1 MKELRNVLSS
11 ATWLYIDKYFSVA
24 SFILWSCIGKSSGT
38 GPRFPGEGG
47 RQPQR
52 EVPSYYSANFSWKLQ
67 EIEEIGQRGGLVQNF
82 NM

>member
-38 GPRFPGEGG
+38 GPRFPGGG

-52 EVPSYYSANFSWKLQ
+52 EVPSYYSAKFSWKLQ
-67 EIEEIGQRGGLVQNF
+67 EIEEIGQRRGLVQNF

>member
-38 GPRFPGEGG
+38 GPRFPGGG
-47 RQPQR
+47 GANHKG
-52 EVPSYYSANFSWKLQ
+52 EVPSYYSAKFSWKLQ
-67 EIEEIGQRGGLVQNF
+67 EIEEIGQRGGRVQNF
-82 NM
+82 TM